1 MALSSRLF
9 LRPKALAKSRTSWSY
24 LALVAMSRWLRRSL
38 PVVDVDVVVM
48 VMIVADVAAA
58 VVAVAVTVVVTVVG
72 AKIAAVV
79 SVGRAVTGP
88 NVRND
93 RNRPLVPRLPVC
105 AQDVHI
111 ARLR

>member
-1 MALSSRLF
+1 M
-9 LRPKALAKSRTSWSY
+9 SY
-24 LALVAMSRWLRRSL
+24 SALVAMSRWLRRSL

-48 VMIVADVAAA
+48 VMIVVDVAEA
-58 VVAVAVTVVVTVVG
+58 VVAVAVAVTVVG
-72 AKIAAVV
+72 AEIAAVV

-93 RNRPLVPRLPVC
+93 RNRRLVPRLPAC
-105 AQDVHI
+105 AQDVYI